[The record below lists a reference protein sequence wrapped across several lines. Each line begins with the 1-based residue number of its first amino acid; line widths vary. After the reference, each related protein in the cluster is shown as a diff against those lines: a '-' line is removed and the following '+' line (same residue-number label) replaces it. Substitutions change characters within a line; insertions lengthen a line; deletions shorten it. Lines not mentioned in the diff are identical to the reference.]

1 MKKNSKRKWKS
12 ISLKV
17 QHLQLELE
25 EREELLRQYEEEFLR
40 KLTEALVEEV
50 VQPENKP
57 VVSAPPPVNN
67 PNLDQQVEDIMDA
80 PPPAD
85 GPEEMKQLWR
95 SIAIATHPDKTQGD
109 EHKAELYKRAG
120 EAWRS
125 GRYNEL
131 YKIALELDI
140 EPPDTDVT
148 YTVLEEITVDLE
160 KKISEKEKSILWEW
174 GRAKDDQKHRIM
186 DLYLASKG
194 KKRKNK

>member
-25 EREELLRQYEEEFLR
+25 EREELLRQYEEEFLK
-40 KLTEALVEEV
+40 KLTEALVEDA
-50 VQPENKP
+50 PPANKP
-57 VVSAPPPVNN
+57 VISVPPPANN
-67 PNLDQQVEDIMDA
+67 STLNQEVEDIMDA

-125 GRYNEL
+125 GKYNEL

-174 GRAKDDQKHRIM
+174 GRAKDDQKHKIM

-194 KKRKNK
+194 KKRKNKG

>member
-57 VVSAPPPVNN
+57 VASAPPPVNN
-67 PNLDQQVEDIMDA
+67 PNIDQQVEDIMDA

-120 EAWRS
+120 EAWRN

-174 GRAKDDQKHRIM
+174 GRAKDDQRSKIM

-194 KKRKNK
+194 KKRKR